1 MATDDRFAAWR
12 APAHWQAVDFIS
24 DLHLQAAQAS
34 TVQAWLNYLRAPA
47 IGRPDAL
54 VILGDLFEVWIGDDA
69 LNNPN
74 GFASH
79 CARAL
84 RTFSQTTPTYFLC
97 GNRDFL
103 LGDAALVACGM
114 LGLSDPTSL
123 DFQGQRW
130 LLSHGDALCLDDTD
144 YQGFRAQVRS
154 ADWQQAFLSRP
165 LAEREA
171 VARDL
176 RERSEARKQSMA
188 HDPELWA
195 DVDAAAAREWLQRAG
210 APTLIHGHT
219 HRPAEHDLGNGL
231 RRVVLSDWDADARP
245 PRLEVLRLTAGGL
258 QRLPLA

>member
-1 MATDDRFAAWR
+1 M
-12 APAHWQAVDFIS
+12 Q
-24 DLHLQAAQAS
+24 
-34 TVQAWLNYLRAPA
+34 
-47 IGRPDAL
+47 
-54 VILGDLFEVWIGDDA
+54 
-69 LNNPN
+69 
-74 GFASH
+74 
-79 CARAL
+79 
-84 RTFSQTTPTYFLC
+84 
-97 GNRDFL
+97 
-103 LGDAALVACGM
+103 
-114 LGLSDPTSL
+114 GLSDPTSL

-144 YQGFRAQVRS
+144 YQRFRAQVRS

-231 RRVVLSDWDADARP
+231 RRVVLSDWDANARP